1 MNKKENNDT
10 NKGFFINSITNIYK
24 EPKSY
29 SHIHTHFPSE
39 LVPSYNILLKL
50 TSEMS
55 DNPTLEGFKCLKQY
69 NKIQFYQNEKNPKLI
84 LVGIQETDFS
94 SAYDIYAIVIKATM
108 LRDGVNKTKRYHEC
122 LKNIIQFQKKYPSDK
137 YYYVGTGLSF
147 AGAVAD
153 LFIDLGYLH
162 EAVTFNSLV
171 ERPFLNR
178 SDIKNYRIY
187 LDDDILYAGCGQ
199 YACNTKVY
207 SIHPNKKIFI
217 NPIEEFTYLY
227 RVHTLNHKK
236 SSSFPLLKK
245 ILLKEKKEENVS
257 NNKGK

>member
-1 MNKKENNDT
+1 MNENKKNKT
-10 NKGFFINSITNIYK
+10 IKGFFTNTITNIYK

-29 SHIHTHFPSE
+29 SHIHTYVASE
-39 LVPSYNILLKL
+39 FVPSYNILLKL
-50 TSEMS
+50 ISEMS
-55 DNPTLEGFKCLKQY
+55 DNPTLEGFKCLKKY
-69 NKIQFYQNEKNPKLI
+69 NKIQFYQNIKNPKLI

-94 SAYDIYAIVIKATM
+94 SMNDIYTIVIQGTI
-108 LRDGVNKTKRYHEC
+108 LRGGINKTKRYHEC
-122 LKNIIQFQKKYPSDK
+122 LKNIIEFQKKYPTDK
-137 YYYVGTGLSF
+137 YYYLGTGISL

-171 ERPFLNR
+171 ERSFLNR

-227 RVHTLNHKK
+227 RVHTLNYKK

-245 ILLKEKKEENVS
+245 ILLKEEEENVS
-257 NNKGK
+257 NNKGT